1 MGCVIMAS
9 GLSRRFGDN
18 KLLAD
23 FCGAPMILRIL
34 AATEGIFT
42 RRVVV
47 TRHPQ
52 VAEICIRQG
61 VEALLHDQPHRSDTV
76 RLGLKT
82 MGDMDGCMFCPA
94 DQPLLRRETILA
106 LVQAAAKGPESIWR
120 PCHGEEPGSP
130 VLFPRWAFDQLLHL
144 PQGKGGGYVIRQQPH
159 RVRTIP
165 VRDAYELMDAD
176 DRETLALLEG
186 IAGQAGLAFP
196 AD

>member
-1 MGCVIMAS
+1 MAS

-23 FCGAPMILRIL
+23 FCGEPMILRIL
-34 AATEGIFT
+34 AATEGIFA

-61 VEALLHDQPHRSDTV
+61 VETLLHDLPHRSDTV
-76 RLGLKT
+76 RLGLET

-106 LVQAAAKGPESIWR
+106 LVQAAEKEPDCIWR
-120 PCHGEEPGSP
+120 PCHGDEPGSP
-130 VLFPRWAFDQLLHL
+130 VLFPRWAFDQLMHL
-144 PQGKGGGYVIRQQPH
+144 PQGKGGGYVIRLHPD

-176 DRETLALLEG
+176 DRQTLALLE
-186 IAGQAGLAFP
+186 AAAAQAGLAFS